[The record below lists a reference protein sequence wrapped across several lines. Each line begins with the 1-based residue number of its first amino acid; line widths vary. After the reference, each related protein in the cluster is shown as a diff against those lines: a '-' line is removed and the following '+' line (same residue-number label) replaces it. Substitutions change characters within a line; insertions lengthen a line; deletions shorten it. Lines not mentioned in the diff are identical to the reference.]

1 MTLCLHENGADEAH
15 KASGN
20 HSYVQCISYL
30 QACHPHFRIVALT
43 ATPGRTT
50 EKVQEVVDKLHIS
63 RIEIRE
69 AESPE
74 ISKYMFKKVGHSRIR
89 TDASTRFTFASLL
102 SAEHSSPSNRSQ
114 PRNRVSRRECDQAYG
129 TFGQGCSSDR
139 CHATI

>member
-1 MTLCLHENGADEAH
+1 MGCHGYSTHPETHPYFCLGLADEAH

-30 QACHPHFRIVALT
+30 QAVHPHFRIVALT

-69 AESPE
+69 AESPD
-74 ISKYMFKKVGHSRIR
+74 IAKYMFKKVRR
-89 TDASTRFTFASLL
+89 DEESLHL
-102 SAEHSSPSNRSQ
+102 K
-114 PRNRVSRRECDQAYG
+114 
-129 TFGQGCSSDR
+129 
-139 CHATI
+139 

>member
-1 MTLCLHENGADEAH
+1 MNNGRLNPKDIVLVVIGQYDHYILHLGKGLTLIRAIQDEAH

-20 HSYVQCISYL
+20 HSYVQCIAYL
-30 QACHPHFRIVALT
+30 QANHPYFRIIALT

-74 ISKYMFKKVGHSRIR
+74 ISKYMFKKV
-89 TDASTRFTFASLL
+89 
-102 SAEHSSPSNRSQ
+102 
-114 PRNRVSRRECDQAYG
+114 RVAICVANG
-129 TFGQGCSSDR
+129 M
-139 CHATI
+139 H

>member
-1 MTLCLHENGADEAH
+1 MSPEEELLLTSPIVDEAH

-30 QACHPHFRIVALT
+30 QANHPYFRIVALT

-74 ISKYMFKKVGHSRIR
+74 ISKYMFKKVRESHFHSRR
-89 TDASTRFTFASLL
+89 AD
-102 SAEHSSPSNRSQ
+102 P
-114 PRNRVSRRECDQAYG
+114 DD
-129 TFGQGCSSDR
+129 GCPGLAR
-139 CHATI
+139 